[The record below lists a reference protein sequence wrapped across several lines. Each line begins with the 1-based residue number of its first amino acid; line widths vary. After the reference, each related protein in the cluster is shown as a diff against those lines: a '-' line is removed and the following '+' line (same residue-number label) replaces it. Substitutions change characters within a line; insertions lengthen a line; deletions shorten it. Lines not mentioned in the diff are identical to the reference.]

1 MYSRFMVKH
10 IVKALFTKPFQI
22 LKSIYYRLSN
32 QNQQLSEGRL
42 AICNKCDNR
51 LLFMNQLICDQCGC
65 ILANKTRLINEKC
78 DLKKW

>member
-1 MYSRFMVKH
+1 MIKH
-10 IVKALFTKPFQI
+10 IIQALFTKPFQI

-32 QNQQLSEGRL
+32 QNQQLSESRL
-42 AICNKCDNR
+42 AICNKCEHR
-51 LLFMNQLICDQCGC
+51 LFFMNQLICDKCGC